1 MNVYE
6 GVGMYVSPY
15 DNLWQYIIVYE
26 CNGGK

>member
-6 GVGMYVSPY
+6 SVGMYVSPY
-15 DNLWQYIIVYE
+15 DYIWQYIIGYE

>member
-15 DNLWQYIIVYE
+15 DSIWQYMIVYE